1 MPAFDEACV
10 AQIRVFGCFGVDMS
24 YDQTNLLFIA
34 EENTAIPGENCKLPE
49 FSTWRKSSQF

>member
-1 MPAFDEACV
+1 
-10 AQIRVFGCFGVDMS
+10 MS

-49 FSTWRKSSQF
+49 FSTWRK